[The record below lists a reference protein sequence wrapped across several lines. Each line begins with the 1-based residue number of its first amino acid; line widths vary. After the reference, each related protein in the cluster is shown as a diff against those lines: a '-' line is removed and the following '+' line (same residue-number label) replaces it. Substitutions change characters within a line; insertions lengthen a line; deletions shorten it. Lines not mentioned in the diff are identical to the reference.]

1 MFRETDVA
9 HLVPDHDEPV
19 GIDIGQRTNEYRI
32 DCAEHR
38 RVDADAERQRRDG
51 DGRKRRIAADL
62 TQSVTDIPRDLVQPG
77 AAASGSDAFFRL
89 LHAAKLEYGHAARV
103 AWRHP
108 VAHPVGEGHVDK
120 GLQLVI
126 QILLDSVPMNQPAY
140 D

>member
-1 MFRETDVA
+1 MSTASTALNIAVLTPMPSASVA
-9 HLVPDHDEPV
+9 MD
-19 GIDIGQRTNEYRI
+19 
-32 DCAEHR
+32 
-38 RVDADAERQRRDG
+38 

-89 LHAAKLEYGHAARV
+89 LHAAKMEYGQAARV
-103 AWRHP
+103 AWRRP
-108 VAHPVGEGHVDK
+108 VANPVGEGHVDK